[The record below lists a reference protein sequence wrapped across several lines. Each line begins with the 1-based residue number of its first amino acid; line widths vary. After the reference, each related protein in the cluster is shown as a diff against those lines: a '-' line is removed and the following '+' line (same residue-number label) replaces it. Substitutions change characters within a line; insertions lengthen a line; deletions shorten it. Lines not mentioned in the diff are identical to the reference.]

1 MFRSVQVSHIP
12 RVSDWQKVERKGYGC
27 FAILNVLFQEKRLDS
42 CSGRLLPVVT
52 SVAAKITAKIMA
64 PRPSIISTDMRAL
77 VVWICSADGP
87 CLGRSIDRKEAVSML
102 TGTAKSC
109 SSCVSGVDNGRRGET
124 SEKSEYMVDTAS
136 FDGDDVDARCCR
148 TKNDGEGI
156 ECHP

>member
-1 MFRSVQVSHIP
+1 
-12 RVSDWQKVERKGYGC
+12 
-27 FAILNVLFQEKRLDS
+27 
-42 CSGRLLPVVT
+42 
-52 SVAAKITAKIMA
+52 MA

-87 CLGRSIDRKEAVSML
+87 CLGRSIDRKEAVSMPT

-148 TKNDGEGI
+148 TKNDGEGAATKAVTVVAENWEYRKTNNRLERNALLSI
-156 ECHP
+156 MAVLVRAG